1 MSSQDSIFKFIICG
15 TDTDI
20 GKTLISSFFVKGL
33 NSFYWKPIQ
42 SGIESQT
49 DSQTVEKLAQVSK
62 EKIIKEAYV
71 FTKPL
76 SPHWAAEIDQKTI
89 NFDTLRLPKVKG
101 SLIVETAGGL
111 MVPITRN
118 FLQIDQIKQWN
129 LPVILV
135 CKSSLGTLNH
145 TLLSIEALKRRNIE
159 ILGLVVNGEKQLI
172 ENVSAA
178 RREAEGAFGSSEV
191 YLEKLVSKARHVEI
205 QIIGDCHGNV
215 VHLYERDCTVQR
227 RHQKVIERAPAV
239 YLNSTSRQS
248 LCSEAIKVATAANYR
263 NAGTVEFLQD
273 ADNGEFSLAVPLRDK
288 AGHFGGANIKCC
300 NHDIIALFLW
310 SCRATVDRLFR
321 PLTEDCAVR

>member
-1 MSSQDSIFKFIICG
+1 MSSHKNIFKFIICG

-76 SPHWAAEIDQKTI
+76 SPHWAAEIDQKAI
-89 NFDTLRLPKVKG
+89 NFDKLRLPKVQG
-101 SLIVETAGGL
+101 SLIIETAGGL

-118 FLQIDQIKQWN
+118 FLQIDQIKEWN

-145 TLLSIEALKRRNIE
+145 TLLSIEALNRRNIE
-159 ILGLVVNGEKQLI
+159 ILGLVINGEKHLDNPKTLVEFSGIPLI
-172 ENVSAA
+172 TEFPYIKKMDSNNLDILWK
-178 RREAEGAFGSSEV
+178 E
-191 YLEKLVSKARHVEI
+191 LDIKNKLIS
-205 QIIGDCHGNV
+205 
-215 VHLYERDCTVQR
+215 L
-227 RHQKVIERAPAV
+227 
-239 YLNSTSRQS
+239 LNSKIS
-248 LCSEAIKVATAANYR
+248 
-263 NAGTVEFLQD
+263 
-273 ADNGEFSLAVPLRDK
+273 
-288 AGHFGGANIKCC
+288 
-300 NHDIIALFLW
+300 
-310 SCRATVDRLFR
+310 
-321 PLTEDCAVR
+321 

>member
-1 MSSQDSIFKFIICG
+1 MSNHKNIFKFIICG

-20 GKTLISSFFVKGL
+20 GKTLISSFFVRGL

-42 SGIESQT
+42 SGIESRT

-89 NFDTLRLPKVKG
+89 NFDKLRLPKVQG

-145 TLLSIEALKRRNIE
+145 TLLSICL
-159 ILGLVVNGEKQLI
+159 LYT
-172 ENVSAA
+172 SDAA
-178 RREAEGAFGSSEV
+178 DE
-191 YLEKLVSKARHVEI
+191 
-205 QIIGDCHGNV
+205 
-215 VHLYERDCTVQR
+215 
-227 RHQKVIERAPAV
+227 
-239 YLNSTSRQS
+239 
-248 LCSEAIKVATAANYR
+248 
-263 NAGTVEFLQD
+263 
-273 ADNGEFSLAVPLRDK
+273 
-288 AGHFGGANIKCC
+288 
-300 NHDIIALFLW
+300 
-310 SCRATVDRLFR
+310 
-321 PLTEDCAVR
+321 

>member
-1 MSSQDSIFKFIICG
+1 MNSIFKFIICG

-20 GKTLISSFFVKGL
+20 GKTLISSFFVRGL

-49 DSQTVEKLAQVSK
+49 DSQTVKKLAQVNG

-76 SPHWAAEIDQKTI
+76 SPHWAAEIDKETI
-89 NFDTLRLPKVKG
+89 NFDKLRLPKGKSPLV
-101 SLIVETAGGL
+101 VETAGGL

-159 ILGLVVNGEKQLI
+159 ILGLVVNGEKHLDNPRTLVEFSGIPLI
-172 ENVSAA
+172 MEFPCLKKIDSNNFDILWK
-178 RREAEGAFGSSEV
+178 E
-191 YLEKLVSKARHVEI
+191 LDIKNKLVSVLKSKK
-205 QIIGDCHGNV
+205 
-215 VHLYERDCTVQR
+215 VQ
-227 RHQKVIERAPAV
+227 
-239 YLNSTSRQS
+239 
-248 LCSEAIKVATAANYR
+248 
-263 NAGTVEFLQD
+263 
-273 ADNGEFSLAVPLRDK
+273 
-288 AGHFGGANIKCC
+288 
-300 NHDIIALFLW
+300 
-310 SCRATVDRLFR
+310 
-321 PLTEDCAVR
+321 

>member
-1 MSSQDSIFKFIICG
+1 MSNHNNIFKFIICG

-49 DSQTVEKLAQVSK
+49 DSQTVEKLAQLSK

-89 NFDTLRLPKVKG
+89 NFEKLRLPKVQG

-145 TLLSIEALKRRNIE
+145 TLLSIEALKQRNIE
-159 ILGLVVNGEKQLI
+159 ILGLVVNGEKHLDNPKTLVEFSGIPLI
-172 ENVSAA
+172 TEFPYIKKMDSNNLDILWK
-178 RREAEGAFGSSEV
+178 E
-191 YLEKLVSKARHVEI
+191 LDIQNKLIS
-205 QIIGDCHGNV
+205 
-215 VHLYERDCTVQR
+215 L
-227 RHQKVIERAPAV
+227 
-239 YLNSTSRQS
+239 LNSK
-248 LCSEAIKVATAANYR
+248 IN
-263 NAGTVEFLQD
+263 
-273 ADNGEFSLAVPLRDK
+273 
-288 AGHFGGANIKCC
+288 
-300 NHDIIALFLW
+300 
-310 SCRATVDRLFR
+310 
-321 PLTEDCAVR
+321 

>member
-1 MSSQDSIFKFIICG
+1 MSTYNDIFKFIICG

-49 DSQTVEKLAQVSK
+49 DSQTVAKLTQVS
-62 EKIIKEAYV
+62 EQKIIKEAYV

-89 NFDTLRLPKVKG
+89 NFDKLRLPKVQG

-118 FLQIDQIKQWN
+118 FLQIEQIKQWN

-159 ILGLVVNGEKQLI
+159 ILGLVVNGEKHLDNPKTLVDFTGIPLI
-172 ENVSAA
+172 TEFPYIKKMDSN
-178 RREAEGAFGSSEV
+178 
-191 YLEKLVSKARHVEI
+191 YLDKLWKELEI
-205 QIIGDCHGNV
+205 KNKLIS
-215 VHLYERDCTVQR
+215 L
-227 RHQKVIERAPAV
+227 
-239 YLNSTSRQS
+239 LNSKIS
-248 LCSEAIKVATAANYR
+248 
-263 NAGTVEFLQD
+263 
-273 ADNGEFSLAVPLRDK
+273 
-288 AGHFGGANIKCC
+288 
-300 NHDIIALFLW
+300 
-310 SCRATVDRLFR
+310 
-321 PLTEDCAVR
+321 

>member
-1 MSSQDSIFKFIICG
+1 MSSHNNIFKFIICG

-42 SGIESQT
+42 SGIELQT

-76 SPHWAAEIDQKTI
+76 SPHWAAEIDQKII
-89 NFDTLRLPKVKG
+89 NFDKLRLPKVQD

-159 ILGLVVNGEKQLI
+159 IFGLVVNGEKHLDNPKTLVDFSGIPLI
-172 ENVSAA
+172 
-178 RREAEGAFGSSEV
+178 AEFPYIPKVDSNNLDILWKE
-191 YLEKLVSKARHVEI
+191 LNINNKLVSI
-205 QIIGDCHGNV
+205 
-215 VHLYERDCTVQR
+215 
-227 RHQKVIERAPAV
+227 
-239 YLNSTSRQS
+239 LNS
-248 LCSEAIKVATAANYR
+248 KR
-263 NAGTVEFLQD
+263 NL
-273 ADNGEFSLAVPLRDK
+273 N
-288 AGHFGGANIKCC
+288 
-300 NHDIIALFLW
+300 
-310 SCRATVDRLFR
+310 
-321 PLTEDCAVR
+321 

>member
-1 MSSQDSIFKFIICG
+1 MSIHNNIFKFIICG

-62 EKIIKEAYV
+62 EKFIKEAYV

-76 SPHWAAEIDQKTI
+76 SPHWAAEIDQKAI
-89 NFDTLRLPKVKG
+89 NFDNLRLPKVQG
-101 SLIVETAGGL
+101 SLIIETAGGL

-145 TLLSIEALKRRNIE
+145 TLLSIEALKLRNIE
-159 ILGLVVNGEKQLI
+159 ILGLVVNGEKHLDNPKTLVDFSGIPLI
-172 ENVSAA
+172 TEFPYIKKIDSNNLDILWK
-178 RREAEGAFGSSEV
+178 E
-191 YLEKLVSKARHVEI
+191 LDIKNKLIS
-205 QIIGDCHGNV
+205 
-215 VHLYERDCTVQR
+215 L
-227 RHQKVIERAPAV
+227 
-239 YLNSTSRQS
+239 LNSK
-248 LCSEAIKVATAANYR
+248 KV
-263 NAGTVEFLQD
+263 
-273 ADNGEFSLAVPLRDK
+273 K
-288 AGHFGGANIKCC
+288 
-300 NHDIIALFLW
+300 
-310 SCRATVDRLFR
+310 
-321 PLTEDCAVR
+321 

>member
-1 MSSQDSIFKFIICG
+1 MSSHKNIFKFIICG

-49 DSQTVEKLAQVSK
+49 DSETVEKLAQVSK

-76 SPHWAAEIDQKTI
+76 SPHWAAEIDKKTI
-89 NFDTLRLPKVKG
+89 NFDKLRLPKVQG

-145 TLLSIEALKRRNIE
+145 TLLSIEALERRNIE
-159 ILGLVVNGEKQLI
+159 ILGLVVNGKKHLDNPKTLVDFSGIPLI
-172 ENVSAA
+172 
-178 RREAEGAFGSSEV
+178 AEFPYINKMDSNNLDILWKE
-191 YLEKLVSKARHVEI
+191 LDIKNKLIS
-205 QIIGDCHGNV
+205 
-215 VHLYERDCTVQR
+215 L
-227 RHQKVIERAPAV
+227 
-239 YLNSTSRQS
+239 LNSKIS
-248 LCSEAIKVATAANYR
+248 
-263 NAGTVEFLQD
+263 
-273 ADNGEFSLAVPLRDK
+273 
-288 AGHFGGANIKCC
+288 
-300 NHDIIALFLW
+300 
-310 SCRATVDRLFR
+310 
-321 PLTEDCAVR
+321 

>member
-1 MSSQDSIFKFIICG
+1 MSSHKNIFKFIICG

-49 DSQTVEKLAQVSK
+49 DSQTVEKIAQLSK

-89 NFDTLRLPKVKG
+89 NLDKLRLPKVQG

-145 TLLSIEALKRRNIE
+145 ELLL
-159 ILGLVVNGEKQLI
+159 
-172 ENVSAA
+172 
-178 RREAEGAFGSSEV
+178 F
-191 YLEKLVSKARHVEI
+191 
-205 QIIGDCHGNV
+205 
-215 VHLYERDCTVQR
+215 
-227 RHQKVIERAPAV
+227 AV
-239 YLNSTSRQS
+239 
-248 LCSEAIKVATAANYR
+248 
-263 NAGTVEFLQD
+263 
-273 ADNGEFSLAVPLRDK
+273 
-288 AGHFGGANIKCC
+288 CC
-300 NHDIIALFLW
+300 Y
-310 SCRATVDRLFR
+310 
-321 PLTEDCAVR
+321 

>member
-1 MSSQDSIFKFIICG
+1 MSSSVSIFQFIVCG

-20 GKTLISSFFVKGL
+20 GKTLISSFFVRGL

-49 DSQTVEKLAQVSK
+49 DSQTVETLAKVSRD
-62 EKIIKEAYV
+62 KIIKEAYV

-76 SPHWAAEIDQKTI
+76 SPHWAAEIDQKAI
-89 NFDTLRLPKVKG
+89 NFDKLRLPKVQG

-159 ILGLVVNGEKQLI
+159 ILGLVVNGEKHLDNPKTLVDFSGIPLIAEFPYIKKIDSNNFDILWKQLDI
-172 ENVSAA
+172 KD
-178 RREAEGAFGSSEV
+178 
-191 YLEKLVSKARHVEI
+191 KLVSLLKSKI
-205 QIIGDCHGNV
+205 
-215 VHLYERDCTVQR
+215 
-227 RHQKVIERAPAV
+227 
-239 YLNSTSRQS
+239 S
-248 LCSEAIKVATAANYR
+248 
-263 NAGTVEFLQD
+263 
-273 ADNGEFSLAVPLRDK
+273 
-288 AGHFGGANIKCC
+288 
-300 NHDIIALFLW
+300 
-310 SCRATVDRLFR
+310 
-321 PLTEDCAVR
+321 

>member
-1 MSSQDSIFKFIICG
+1 MNSKDSIFKFIICG

-20 GKTLISSFFVKGL
+20 GKTLVSSFFVRGL

-49 DSQTVEKLAQVSK
+49 DSQTVEKLTQVSQ

-89 NFDTLRLPKVKG
+89 NFDMLRLPNVKG

-159 ILGLVVNGEKQLI
+159 ILGLVVNGEKHLDNPKTLVDFSGIPLI
-172 ENVSAA
+172 TE
-178 RREAEGAFGSSEV
+178 FP
-191 YLEKLVSKARHVEI
+191 YIEKKESHNLDILWKELNIKNKLIS
-205 QIIGDCHGNV
+205 
-215 VHLYERDCTVQR
+215 L
-227 RHQKVIERAPAV
+227 
-239 YLNSTSRQS
+239 LNSK
-248 LCSEAIKVATAANYR
+248 IN
-263 NAGTVEFLQD
+263 
-273 ADNGEFSLAVPLRDK
+273 
-288 AGHFGGANIKCC
+288 
-300 NHDIIALFLW
+300 
-310 SCRATVDRLFR
+310 
-321 PLTEDCAVR
+321 